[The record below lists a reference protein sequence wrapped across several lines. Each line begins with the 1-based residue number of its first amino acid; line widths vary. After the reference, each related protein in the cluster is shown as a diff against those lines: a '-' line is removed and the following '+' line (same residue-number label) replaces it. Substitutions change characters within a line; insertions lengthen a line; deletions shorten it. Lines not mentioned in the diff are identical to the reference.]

1 MTNRDCIQ
9 ASAKNRDIAE
19 QQVQRIR
26 QQMERAVPGEVTDAM
41 RTGLSRFKAEFEH
54 WANMV
59 GYYKARALREG
70 ADAVVHM
77 SGWGGP
83 SPRQAQTAQ
92 PQRAPARDPRLP
104 REPGEDDDAEGLPF

>member
-9 ASAKNRDIAE
+9 ASARNRDIAE

-26 QQMERAVPGEVTDAM
+26 QQMDRAAPGEVTDLM
-41 RTGLSRFKAEFEH
+41 RCDLSRYKAEFEH
-54 WANMV
+54 WSSYTL
-59 GYYKARALREG
+59 YYKARALREG

-77 SGWGGP
+77 SDWGGP
-83 SPRQAQTAQ
+83 SPRQAQATQ

-104 REPGEDDDAEGLPF
+104 REPGEDREEDIPF